1 MTYTAT
7 GRLKTETDANNNMT
21 TYLYD
26 SQDRVTT
33 VQFPN
38 GTTNLYSYNS
48 QGNETKFVDG
58 RGNATTY
65 SYDAMNRETGSTDA
79 LNDRHD
85 ADLRLRWKPD
95 QGPGADPGRSDCP
108 YNYICI

>member
-1 MTYTAT
+1 M
-7 GRLKTETDANNNMT
+7 TDANNHAT

-26 SQDRVTT
+26 SQDRLTT

-48 QGNETKFVDG
+48 QGDVTKVVDG

-65 SYDAMNRETGSTDA
+65 QLST
-79 LNDRHD
+79 R
-85 ADLRLRWKPD
+85 
-95 QGPGADPGRSDCP
+95 
-108 YNYICI
+108 